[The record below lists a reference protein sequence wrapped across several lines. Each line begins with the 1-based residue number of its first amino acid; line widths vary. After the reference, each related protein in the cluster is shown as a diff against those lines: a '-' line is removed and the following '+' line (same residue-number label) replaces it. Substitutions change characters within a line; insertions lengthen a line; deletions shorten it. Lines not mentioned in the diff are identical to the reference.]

1 MGQCAAAEGDKKGDA
16 SLGAQ
21 AEEPSANGE
30 QCDTTE
36 QPPAP
41 RPTGQDMKNAVLLDV
56 RFTLDYTQEGGPQS
70 AEEYKALLSN
80 EGGTSAYA
88 AIDGLRSKY
97 FTLTEN
103 GEHGNGIYVFLTREQ
118 AEAYKASDLFTTF
131 KKQPYYAAV
140 EVTEYEILQGTEECL
155 DNTPWGSG
163 AAATRD
169 DVQKAALLYARFN
182 PKYDTGA
189 EGSPVSQENYCA
201 AGKAGNFRGWVYV
214 AGLQSVYL
222 TFNAQQNIAGAVHV
236 FLNQEALDNYI
247 ASDLYKTM
255 VDSAHM
261 KDQMVEGPAN
271 YGLIAGTELTLEKS
285 AWPSASDDANDARVQ
300 GQLKRGC
307 GAGYGCGF

>member
-1 MGQCAAAEGDKKGDA
+1 M
-16 SLGAQ
+16 
-21 AEEPSANGE
+21 
-30 QCDTTE
+30 TT
-36 QPPAP
+36 Q
-41 RPTGQDMKNAVLLDV
+41 
-56 RFTLDYTQEGGPQS
+56 
-70 AEEYKALLSN
+70 
-80 EGGTSAYA
+80 
-88 AIDGLRSKY
+88 
-97 FTLTEN
+97 
-103 GEHGNGIYVFLTREQ
+103 
-118 AEAYKASDLFTTF
+118 
-131 KKQPYYAAV
+131 
-140 EVTEYEILQGTEECL
+140 VTEYEVLQGTEECL
-155 DNTPWGSG
+155 DNVPWGSG
-163 AAATRD
+163 TAATRD
-169 DVQKAALLYARFN
+169 DVQKAALLYTRFN

-189 EGSPVSQENYCA
+189 EGSPVSQEDYCA
-201 AGKAGNFRGWVYV
+201 AGIAGNFRGWVYV